1 MPHRACCETAPPDR
15 SHGEGFLDLFRARLV
30 PNGLYLLDEPEAP
43 LSPLRQLAFLSMLI
57 EVVREQRAQCIVAT
71 HSPILMAFPGAT
83 ILSFD
88 REPIAPVR
96 YEDLDH
102 VTITRDFL
110 NDPASYLRRL

>member
-1 MPHRACCETAPPDR
+1 
-15 SHGEGFLDLFRARLV
+15 
-30 PNGLYLLDEPEAP
+30 
-43 LSPLRQLAFLSMLI
+43 
-57 EVVREQRAQCIVAT
+57 
-71 HSPILMAFPGAT
+71 MAFPGAT

-88 REPIAPVR
+88 HVPVAPVA